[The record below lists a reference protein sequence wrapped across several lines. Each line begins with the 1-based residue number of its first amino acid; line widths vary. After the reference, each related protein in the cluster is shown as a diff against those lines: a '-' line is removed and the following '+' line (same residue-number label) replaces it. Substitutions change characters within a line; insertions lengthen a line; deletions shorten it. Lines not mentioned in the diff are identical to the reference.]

1 MKAVNRRLS
10 PEIFSSNSAIV
21 VHKSTCWRMTTL
33 LERLVSIVFF
43 SFRFKFFSKGIEYLI
58 IISCPMDKTT
68 DITQLIV
75 GKNGQVKSLRNDC
88 AIDWVD
94 ERKLTATKLASR
106 YPKIVETGLEEWD
119 ESSSFSRTYFW
130 MKDSLFVSSLRQDST
145 PGLNARS
152 QMFFVLIVF
161 GNNMS

>member
-1 MKAVNRRLS
+1 
-10 PEIFSSNSAIV
+10 
-21 VHKSTCWRMTTL
+21 
-33 LERLVSIVFF
+33 
-43 SFRFKFFSKGIEYLI
+43 
-58 IISCPMDKTT
+58 MDKTT

-94 ERKLTATKLASR
+94 ERKLASR

-130 MKDSLFVSSLRQDST
+130 MKDSLFVSSLRQDQRQVST
-145 PGLNARS
+145 LGLKCS
-152 QMFFVLIVF
+152 LF
-161 GNNMS
+161 